1 MSRPLYEHTQSGW
14 LIRIGFLALVVGLLV
29 LATLPGFGQSR
40 TPPGVLAAGVAV
52 AALVCLMWGSMT
64 VRIQDGEL
72 RIRFGLGWPRKT
84 VPLSDISA
92 VEITRTSFIDGWG
105 MRWTRRGWLYNV
117 SGYDAVL
124 LKLSSGRNLL
134 VGSDEPRRLKAAL
147 QRAAARA

>member
-1 MSRPLYEHTQSGW
+1 MSRPLYEHTQTGW
-14 LIRIGFLALVVGLLV
+14 PIRIAFLALAVGLMV
-29 LATLPGFGQSR
+29 LAALPDVGQVR
-40 TPPGVLAAGVAV
+40 TPPRVLAVAVGV
-52 AALVCLMWGSMT
+52 AALFGWVWGSLT

-92 VEITRTSFIDGWG
+92 VEITRTSFFEGWG
-105 MRWTRRGWLYNV
+105 VHRTRRGWLYNV

-124 LKLSSGRNLL
+124 LKLASGRSLL

-147 QRAAARA
+147 QRAAARN